1 VDVTARKRISRGC
14 FSVRFFPKISSVFG
28 LGIIL
33 FFFTPPAGLGQS
45 GYLAGLPGRVNLS
58 GKIAVAKEVDTEI
71 EYVHK
76 TREQPTGRNLM
87 LPPYRVK
94 SRTYLFV
101 VIDFDTKCV
110 EKWYVSDVPGYL
122 EARAYDGEGKRIFFV
137 GAEGTIRS
145 IQSTTSIIGYY
156 GISEKRFFRL
166 YELAGGVSGL
176 EFSPARG
183 SLLFAVHEVPVE
195 GQPGTCLMK
204 LLEGAAAG
212 GDLESRLSYNSFL
225 RVVDYADGIQTL
237 LIKEGGDFVVNS
249 KLRFEQRGFIRLFN
263 LNTSEFKKV
272 PVSADEYISYEH
284 MAISADGR
292 SIIFT
297 GEEKGDAPDSFPFRF
312 VKRGGYKLY
321 FFEPRDKVSTDWL
334 RGDFAAAP
342 TGDYAIAVSKTGFSN
357 YLYTPVEFQVVDL
370 TTNKIVYSLGT
381 RIDRG
386 WFLVGWY

>member
-14 FSVRFFPKISSVFG
+14 FSVRFSPKISSVFG

-45 GYLAGLPGRVNLS
+45 GYLAGLPVRVNLS
-58 GKIAVAKEVDTEI
+58 GKIVVAKEVGTEI
-71 EYVHK
+71 EPVHK
-76 TREQPTGRNLM
+76 TREQPVERGLV

-94 SRTYLFV
+94 SRTYLFLV
-101 VIDFDTKCV
+101 FDFDSRCIDKC
-110 EKWYVSDVPGYL
+110 YVSDVPGYL
-122 EARAYDGEGKRIFFV
+122 EARGYDGEGKRVFFV
-137 GAEGTIRS
+137 GAEGSIRS
-145 IQSTTSIIGYY
+145 IQNITSIIGYY
-156 GISEKRFFRL
+156 SISERRFFRL
-166 YELAGGVSGL
+166 YEPAGLVLGL
-176 EFSPARG
+176 EFSPTRR
-183 SLLFAVHEVPVE
+183 SLLFAIYTVPVI
-195 GQPGTCLMK
+195 GQPEAGFTK
-204 LLEGAAAG
+204 ILEGAAAG
-212 GDLESRLSYNSFL
+212 GDLESRFSYNSFL

-249 KLRFEQRGFIRLFN
+249 KLRHDQRRFIRLFN
-263 LNTSEFKKV
+263 LNTLEFKEV

-312 VKRGGYKLY
+312 VERQGYRLY
-321 FFEPRDKVSTDWL
+321 FFEPRDKVPTEWL

-342 TGDYAIAVSKTGFSN
+342 TGDYAIAVSRKGFLT
-357 YLYTPVEFQVVDL
+357 YLYCPVEFQVVDL